1 MSAVVTGYGR
11 MPLVGFDDF
20 ADERMT
26 DHVLGL
32 QVGEGDAVD
41 AVEDAFDGGQT

>member
-26 DHVLGL
+26 DHVLSL
-32 QVGEGDAVD
+32 QMGEGDVID
-41 AVEDAFDGGQT
+41 AVKNAFDGGQT